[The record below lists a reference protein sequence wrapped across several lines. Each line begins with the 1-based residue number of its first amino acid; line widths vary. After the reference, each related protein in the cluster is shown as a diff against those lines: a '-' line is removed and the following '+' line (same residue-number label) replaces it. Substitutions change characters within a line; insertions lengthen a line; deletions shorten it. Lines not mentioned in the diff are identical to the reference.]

1 MQLSITGEFQN
12 FRFKSETFSVCNIKV
27 LKACPATPK
36 GVARVIKKD
45 HLPALL
51 RSARP
56 GNNKNIP
63 VKGSI
68 VPIAGAVPE
77 GIFFEGARC
86 VFSGEWGPSKWGYQL
101 KVESIE
107 HLAPGSREGILR
119 FLSSGLIKGV
129 GPGIAEKLVET
140 FGEKTLDV
148 LNNTPEKIMKVR
160 GIGGITA
167 EKIISS
173 FQEQKKVVDLIVSLC
188 SLGLS
193 TTYAKKVLKQFG
205 NNAPDKIK
213 ENPYILIEVRG
224 IGFLRADAI
233 AKGLGIEAGH
243 PSRIHAGIL
252 YALEYATYKEG
263 HSFLPYDIL
272 LDKSRELLNVD
283 RSSISFHLSSFP
295 LSEITVFK
303 DRAYLKELYDAEKFV
318 ANKIGLMAYR
328 PSVIEKEKVSK
339 LVKKEEMLTDEQREA
354 VKAALMNGLTVIT
367 GLPGTG
373 KTFSLKS
380 ILSILKKTHHS
391 YALCAPTGKAAK
403 RIEELT
409 GEQAVTVHRLLE
421 AKWNN
426 EKNQVRFGRN
436 ETRLLDEA
444 FVIVDEVSMVD
455 ILLMKRLMKAIGKE
469 TSLILVG
476 DYNQLP
482 PVGPGSV
489 LKDVVRGRLCSISEL
504 KKIQRQAEDSAIIRA
519 AHSIYAG
526 KRIEFFNKTD
536 LIFLEEEDP
545 ERIRETI
552 VQVVKSEKYAS
563 VEKTQVLSPIKK
575 GPVGTERLNIMLKEE
590 INLHN
595 LQILKEM
602 KYYVMKKTLGLF
614 STGDKVIQLEN
625 NYQKEVFNGETG
637 YIVEIDEKEGRVC
650 VLFDNKVV
658 VYKDYEV
665 DQIGLAY
672 ALTVHKFQGSEA
684 DCVIMPVTTSHYIM
698 LYRNL
703 FYTALTRARKT
714 LVFVG
719 TKKALAIAII
729 NDKQVLRYSGLAI

>member
-27 LKACPATPK
+27 LKVT
-36 GVARVIKKD
+36 KKD
-45 HLPALL
+45 HL
-51 RSARP
+51 S
-56 GNNKNIP
+56 NESIP

-68 VPIAGAVPE
+68 VPIAGAMPE

-129 GPGIAEKLVET
+129 GPGIAEKLVEA

-148 LNNTPEKIMKVR
+148 LNNAPEKLMKVR

-173 FQEQKKVVDLIVSLC
+173 FRDQKKVVDLIVSLC
-188 SLGLS
+188 SFGLS

-213 ENPYILIEVRG
+213 ENPYVLIEVRG
-224 IGFLRADAI
+224 IGFMKADGI
-233 AKGLGIEAGH
+233 AKGLGIEAAD
-243 PSRIHAGIL
+243 PSRIQAGIL
-252 YALEYATYKEG
+252 YVLEYATYKEG
-263 HSFLPYDIL
+263 HSFLPYDVLI
-272 LDKSRELLNVD
+272 DKSREILNVD
-283 RSSISFHLSSFP
+283 RSSISFQISSLP
-295 LSEITVFK
+295 LKEIVIFK
-303 DRAYLKELYDAEKFV
+303 DRVYLKELYDAEKFV

-354 VKAALMNGLTVIT
+354 VKAALMNGLSVIT

-436 ETRLLDEA
+436 ETRPLDEA
-444 FVIVDEVSMVD
+444 FVIVDEVSVID
-455 ILLMKRLMKAIGKE
+455 ILLMKTLMKAIGEK

-489 LKDVVRGRLCSISEL
+489 LKDVVRGRLCSIREL
-504 KKIQRQAEDSAIIRA
+504 EKIQRQAEDSAIIRA
-519 AHSIYAG
+519 AHSVHAG
-526 KRIEFFNKTD
+526 KRIEFFNERD

-545 ERIRETI
+545 ERVMETI
-552 VQVVKSEKYAS
+552 VQAVKSEKYAS
-563 VEKTQVLSPIKK
+563 VEKIQVISPMKK
-575 GPVGTERLNIMLKEE
+575 GPVGTEILNIRLKEE
-590 INLHN
+590 INPYN
-595 LQILKEM
+595 LTLLSRM
-602 KYYVMKKTLGLF
+602 GYSVVKKTLGSF

-625 NYQKEVFNGETG
+625 NYEKEVFNGETG
-637 YIVEIDEKEGRVC
+637 CIVEIDEKEGRVC
-650 VLFDNKVV
+650 ALFDNKVV

-665 DQIGLAY
+665 DQISLAY

-703 FYTALTRARKT
+703 LYTALTRARKT
-714 LVFVG
+714 LVLVG
-719 TKKALAIAII
+719 TKKALAIAIV
-729 NDKQVLRYSGLAI
+729 NDKQVLRYSGLV